1 MTPNG
6 GKAFDTVQMSYSI
19 GIDLGGTNIKIVV
32 VSADGDVLDYLTC
45 DTADSEGS
53 WAQTIKTN
61 LLQIQSSRGATPC
74 HIGLAAPG
82 LAAKNGSSIAYMQGR
97 LAGLQGFM
105 WEEFLESA
113 ASVVVLNDAHAALL
127 GEVWQGAA
135 RGYRNVILLT
145 LGTGVGGAVLVDGR
159 LIKGQIGRAGHLGHT
174 SVNSDGAP
182 DIVNTPG
189 SLEQMIGNYN
199 LSERS
204 GGRFTSTRKLV
215 EAHLAGDDEATTIWL
230 RSIHHLAAAIASFI
244 NAFDPEVVI
253 IGGGIAQAGDAL
265 FEPLRLDL
273 DRFEWRPMG
282 HQVPVIAAAL
292 GEKAGAIGA
301 AHQALLNDI
310 L

>member
-1 MTPNG
+1 
-6 GKAFDTVQMSYSI
+6 MSYSI
-19 GIDLGGTNIKIVV
+19 GVDLGGTNIKIVV
-32 VSADGDVLDYLTC
+32 ISNDGDALEYRTC

-53 WAQTIKTN
+53 WAQTIKKN
-61 LLQIQSSRGATPC
+61 ISLIQEKRGQSAC

-82 LAAKNGSSIAYMQGR
+82 LAARDGRSIAYMQGR
-97 LAGLQGFM
+97 LQGLQGFV
-105 WEEFLESA
+105 WQDFLHSA
-113 ASVVVLNDAHAALL
+113 APVVVLNDAHAALL

-135 RGYRNVILLT
+135 KGYQNAILLT

-159 LIKGQIGRAGHLGHT
+159 LIKGQIGRAGHLGHVT
-174 SVNSDGAP
+174 VYSDGSP

-204 GGRFTSTRKLV
+204 GGRFTSTRLLV
-215 EAHLAGDDEATTIWL
+215 EAHLRGENEATKIWL

-244 NAFDPEVVI
+244 NAFDPQIVI
-253 IGGGIAQAGDAL
+253 IGGGIAQAGPAL
-265 FEPLRLDL
+265 FDPLREHL

-282 HQVPVIAAAL
+282 HQVEVIPAAL

-301 AHQALLNDI
+301 AYHAIREDQSLIPGKADV
-310 L
+310 

>member
-1 MTPNG
+1 
-6 GKAFDTVQMSYSI
+6 MSYSI
-19 GIDLGGTNIKIVV
+19 GVDLGGTNIKIVV
-32 VSADGDVLDYLTC
+32 VSHDGGLLEYLSC
-45 DTADSEGS
+45 NTADTEGS

-61 LLQIQSSRGATPC
+61 LLKIQSRRGQPPA
-74 HIGLAAPG
+74 HIGIAAPG
-82 LAAKNGSSIAYMQGR
+82 LAAKDGKSIAYMQGR

-105 WEEFLESA
+105 WESFLQSH
-113 ASVVVLNDAHAALL
+113 VVVLNDAHAALL

-135 RGYRNVILLT
+135 KGYRDVILLT

-199 LSERS
+199 LAERS
-204 GGRFTSTRKLV
+204 DGRFISTRKLV
-215 EAHLAGDDEATTIWL
+215 EAHLAGDSEATKIWL
-230 RSIHHLAAAIASFI
+230 RSIYHLAAAIASFI
-244 NAFDPEVVI
+244 NSFDPEIVI
-253 IGGGIAQAGDAL
+253 IGGGIAQAGSAL
-265 FEPLRLDL
+265 FDPLRQHL

-301 AHQALLNDI
+301 AYHASR
-310 L
+310 